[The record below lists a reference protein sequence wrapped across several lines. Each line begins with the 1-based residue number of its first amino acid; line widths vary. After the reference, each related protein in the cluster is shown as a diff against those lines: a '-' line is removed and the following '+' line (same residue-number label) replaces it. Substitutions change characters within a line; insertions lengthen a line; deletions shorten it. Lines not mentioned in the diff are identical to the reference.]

1 MELKTLTVDDIRS
14 FRPCYDPTRFLPE
27 DWRGTVIDI
36 LKVKDCTAKDRMW
49 VVCREE
55 LIDAR
60 TLRLFA
66 VWCARRAIKLIGN
79 PDPRSVNACDIAERY
94 ANGDATDQ
102 ELAAAWADALD
113 AAWDAARDAALA
125 AARATAWDAAW
136 DAAWA
141 AARAAAWNAARA
153 ADRAAARAAAWDAAR
168 DAQKSKFIEMVDAA
182 VPAERMEKADG

>member
-1 MELKTLTVDDIRS
+1 MELKTLTVNDIRA
-14 FRPCYDPTRFLPE
+14 FGPCYDPVSGLDKHGKRVNQGFLPE

-102 ELAAAWADALD
+102 ELAAAWA
-113 AAWDAARDAALA
+113 AARD
-125 AARATAWDAAW
+125 
-136 DAAWA
+136 
-141 AARAAAWNAARA
+141 AARAAAWS
-153 ADRAAARAAAWDAAR
+153 AAR
-168 DAQKSKFIEMVDAA
+168 DAAWDDQIDQLIKMLEA
-182 VPAERMEKADG
+182 